1 MEQTATSSNNSSF
14 EDLTKDNDIEDLNKD
29 ENFMDILGNNQLTKK
44 VLIKGTPD
52 TRPERLYIC
61 KINLIGTLEST
72 GEVVEKYDDFIFQLS
87 DQEIV
92 QGLDMAI
99 ALMDVGE
106 KAEIKCAAR
115 FAYGSIGLQSKNIPP
130 DATII
135 YTIELV
141 SAHEESDLE
150 KKSYESRKEI
160 GNKKRE
166 RGNYFF
172 ERQEYNSAIQ
182 LYRRALEYLDESEGG
197 IKYPTTDDDMEPTN
211 AQLQELLEDRIK
223 VYNNLAQ
230 AQMKIQAYDTA
241 LKSIDTVLQC
251 QPNNVKALFRKGK
264 ILEAKADVAGAIPLL
279 RKACSIDPDNKSIQN
294 ELSRLILKSKRE
306 ARNEKDLYQK
316 MFQSAQKL
324 ETKTQHSSS
333 SSGAPTNNANSG
345 NRLKLWSYTLGSI
358 LVSVAAM
365 AIYRYKYGA

>member
-1 MEQTATSSNNSSF
+1 MEQSTATSSSNSSSF
-14 EDLTKDNDIEDLNKD
+14 EDLAKDNDVKEEETD
-29 ENFMDILGNNQLTKK
+29 FMDILGNNQLTKK
-44 VLIKGTPD
+44 ILVRGKPD

-61 KINLIGTLEST
+61 TINLKGVLDGDTK
-72 GEVVEKYDDFIFQLS
+72 EVVESCENFVFQLS
-87 DQEIV
+87 DLEVV

-106 KAEIKCAAR
+106 KAEIKCTAR
-115 FAYGSIGLQSKNIPP
+115 FAYGKLGLPSKNIPA
-130 DATII
+130 DASII
-135 YTIELV
+135 YTVELV
-141 SAHEESDLE
+141 SAHEETDLE
-150 KKSYESRKEI
+150 KKSFESRKEI

-172 ERQEYNSAIQ
+172 ERTEYNSAIQ

-197 IKYPTTDDDMEPTN
+197 IKYPTSDEEEPSN

-241 LKSIDTVLQC
+241 LKSIDVVLQC
-251 QPNNVKALFRKGK
+251 QPNNVKALYRKGK

-279 RKACSIDPDNKSIQN
+279 RKAATLDPENKSIQN
-294 ELSRLILKSKRE
+294 ELSKLILKSKRE

-316 MFQSAQKL
+316 MLGQAQKL
-324 ETKTQHSSS
+324 ESKNHSKDSS
-333 SSGAPTNNANSG
+333 ANFAGNSEVG
-345 NRLKLWSYTLGSI
+345 NRLKLWTYTLGSI
-358 LVSVAAM
+358 LVSVAAV
-365 AIYRYKYGA
+365 AVYRYKYGA